1 LERRRGCHWTE
12 KAEEELMW
20 SFDKNETMGKDKMK
34 RCIEKRLKKKNRQ
47 ICEQCHTTCSV
58 RLFTNGREIRF
69 GFCVRSRMESSF

>member
-1 LERRRGCHWTE
+1 
-12 KAEEELMW
+12 
-20 SFDKNETMGKDKMK
+20 MGKDKMK